1 MGAGT
6 GMRPSRPEH
15 ESDELEVTPVVTCF
29 LRAGGDVLLL
39 RRSGEV
45 GSYRGRWGAVA
56 GYAEG
61 DPDAAARREIEEETG
76 LGSAVEP
83 VRRGEP
89 FEVVDRDLGKRWIV
103 HPYLFDCSTREV
115 TLDRESVECAW
126 VPPTEILRRDVVP
139 ELWTSWRR
147 VAPDEETV
155 AADREHGSAWISLRA
170 LEVLRDRAGELAV
183 RGPGSGGGGG
193 TEDPAWRGLAD
204 LARRL
209 AGARP
214 AMAAPANR
222 IHRAMRDAR
231 AEGGGAAAVE
241 RAAHAGIGRALAAE
255 RDAAA
260 RAAEKVA
267 GRTVLTLS
275 RSGTVEAALTGAS
288 PPPAAV
294 VVAESRPGG
303 EGIGVAERLAAA
315 GLPVVLV
322 PDAAVAWAI
331 AEHRVE
337 AVLVGADTVLPS
349 SAVTSTDRLGLDPTP
364 SNTGPPP
371 EGVVSADERGRQP
384 ALVGGVVSADEG
396 GRQLALVGAAAPARL
411 RGGVCNKVGTRPA
424 ALTAAAAGVPVWAVA
439 ASDKVAPRPLEPPGE
454 RADPGELYAGGAA
467 GVEAEAPLFE
477 TTPGELIAAVITER
491 GDVSSAEVDA
501 VAREMAELEDSWA
514 D

>member
-1 MGAGT
+1 VGAGT

-61 DPDAAARREIEEETG
+61 DPAAAARREIEEETG

-170 LEVLRDRAGELAV
+170 LEVLRDRA
-183 RGPGSGGGGG
+183 
-193 TEDPAWRGLAD
+193 
-204 LARRL
+204 
-209 AGARP
+209 
-214 AMAAPANR
+214 
-222 IHRAMRDAR
+222 
-231 AEGGGAAAVE
+231 
-241 RAAHAGIGRALAAE
+241 
-255 RDAAA
+255 
-260 RAAEKVA
+260 
-267 GRTVLTLS
+267 
-275 RSGTVEAALTGAS
+275 
-288 PPPAAV
+288 
-294 VVAESRPGG
+294 
-303 EGIGVAERLAAA
+303 
-315 GLPVVLV
+315 
-322 PDAAVAWAI
+322 
-331 AEHRVE
+331 
-337 AVLVGADTVLPS
+337 VLPS

-491 GDVSSAEVDA
+491 GDLSSAEVDA